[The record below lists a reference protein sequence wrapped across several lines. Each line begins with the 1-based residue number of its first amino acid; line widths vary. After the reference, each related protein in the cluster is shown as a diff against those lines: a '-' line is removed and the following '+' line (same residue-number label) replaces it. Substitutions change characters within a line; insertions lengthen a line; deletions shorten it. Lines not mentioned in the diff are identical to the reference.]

1 MKKQMQ
7 NRMRARLTGVCL
19 LGLCLSGGAATDGYY
34 WPDWI
39 YDLNPWGT
47 IRYWEGDRVPGE
59 GGVAYFTGKM
69 AGNITFTSDVKL
81 NGLDFGLV
89 QLSTTGEGKDLP
101 TVRAN
106 GGSLTLT
113 GDRTFLNA
121 DGNAGASAGAR
132 GPILD
137 LSVSGT
143 GQNVFT
149 KHGGALVQVNHP
161 FSKFATVAVGGGELV
176 TTGASGRLFAS
187 GDSTTL
193 AVRGGTATWAPSGTG
208 AVADGQAV
216 FLDDVCLCR
225 RIDGGKRRR
234 AGRRSPKRFETSR
247 SESCRKVSP
256 RLAPRT
262 TGARGRRSC
271 ANRRRT
277 SFRGQA
283 RQYARPAR
291 PQDAASARRL
301 QGTPRRRATRSSAC
315 RERLAQSPLMFSLLM
330 PPAVP
335 FRNTGND
342 SLARSRFLQH
352 RVPFLLYT
360 CARLFHVKAKARDVF
375 PLADGTTDQL
385 LELCPNRVHF
395 LDIVWMA
402 PLVELVDFKILDHA
416 FAVFDQA
423 YVGVPLVVFFAPR
436 PSAFRCW
443 LCRFHCGYLTIYPFD
458 GVKICVPRF
467 FIGRSDIPH
476 RTNQVPVEHMTGF
489 TNGCISARRAQ
500 ALNGNSFQRI
510 SPVCK

>member
-19 LGLCLSGGAATDGYY
+19 LGLCLSCGAATDGYY

-47 IRYWEGDRVPGE
+47 IRFWEGDRVPGE
-59 GGVAYFTGKM
+59 
-69 AGNITFTSDVKL
+69 
-81 NGLDFGLV
+81 
-89 QLSTTGEGKDLP
+89 
-101 TVRAN
+101 

-121 DGNAGASAGAR
+121 DGDAGAPAGAR

-187 GDSTTL
+187 GDSATR

-247 SESCRKVSP
+247 SESCRKVSS
-256 RLAPRT
+256 RLVPRT
-262 TGARGRRSC
+262 SGARGRRWRAS
-271 ANRRRT
+271 RRRT
-277 SFRGQA
+277 SFREQA
-283 RQYARPAR
+283 RRRARLAP

-301 QGTPRRRATRSSAC
+301 QGTPRRRATRSSSC
-315 RERLAQSPLMFSLLM
+315 RERPARALKEQREIHLFFINSSSRSLSAAHVEGGIPLLSR
-330 PPAVP
+330 A
-335 FRNTGND
+335 
-342 SLARSRFLQH
+342 SSSRFSS
-352 RVPFLLYT
+352 R
-360 CARLFHVKAKARDVF
+360 
-375 PLADGTTDQL
+375 
-385 LELCPNRVHF
+385 
-395 LDIVWMA
+395 
-402 PLVELVDFKILDHA
+402 
-416 FAVFDQA
+416 
-423 YVGVPLVVFFAPR
+423 
-436 PSAFRCW
+436 
-443 LCRFHCGYLTIYPFD
+443 
-458 GVKICVPRF
+458 
-467 FIGRSDIPH
+467 
-476 RTNQVPVEHMTGF
+476 RTV
-489 TNGCISARRAQ
+489 S
-500 ALNGNSFQRI
+500 L
-510 SPVCK
+510 